1 MIPIFLKPSF
11 GIQAAQ
17 AGLPF
22 VSFFLPKEQPEQL
35 VQEVHPAGQDGAA
48 VGVRPAVSRLSSF
61 ENEVATRFIIPEC
74 SRNSILRHTSSN
86 DVLSSAASISTERER
101 PSLSKASNSSISIF
115 CVRAWSS
122 CEAGHWT
129 ERACAA
135 NERRKRLTVR
145 ELRNAR
151 QSATVADCNAPNPT
165 KSKVRYDTRHTQEE
179 AHKSCNKAR

>member
-1 MIPIFLKPSF
+1 MIPMFLKPSF

-22 VSFFLPKEQPEQL
+22 ASFFLPKEQPEQL

-48 VGVRPAVSRLSSF
+48 VGVRPAVSKVSSF
-61 ENEVATRFIIPEC
+61 ENEVATRLIIPER
-74 SRNSILRHTSSN
+74 SRNSILRQTSSN

-101 PSLSKASNSSISIF
+101 PSFNRANNSSIKAS

-129 ERACAA
+129 ERVCAA
-135 NERRKRLTVR
+135 NDRRKRLTVR
-145 ELRNAR
+145 KLRNAR
-151 QSATVADCNAPNPT
+151 PSANWRTVTPEFYQIRSPI
-165 KSKVRYDTRHTQEE
+165 
-179 AHKSCNKAR
+179 